1 MSKESQISASST
13 GMYISPDNKKQDNI
27 SIEEKKIQE
36 IQSKYPNMYKVYEG
50 WTEGMTGTTFDEF
63 SMDFGHPGK
72 NIYRTQVINTLFHH
86 LPPETR
92 EAYKNIL
99 VEELNQGDIDPE
111 QNLGGELDRTKND
124 SI

>member
-63 SMDFGHPGK
+63 SMDFGHP
-72 NIYRTQVINTLFHH
+72 
-86 LPPETR
+86 
-92 EAYKNIL
+92 
-99 VEELNQGDIDPE
+99 
-111 QNLGGELDRTKND
+111 
-124 SI
+124 